1 MKAKVAIIILSVSTS
16 ILLATTI
23 IFSILTAV
31 NAGEKG
37 ALQAKYDKETAKLE
51 DRIYNVAL
59 VTCLLEGYNYTK
71 LARVNECK
79 SLASFVIEQK
89 TDEDIK
95 NLLDPYNLYKSNNT

>member
-1 MKAKVAIIILSVSTS
+1 MKAKVAIIVLSISTS

-23 IFSILTAV
+23 VFTIMAAV
-31 NAGEKG
+31 NIGEKDT
-37 ALQAKYDKETAKLE
+37 LQAKYENETAKLE